1 MIFNV
6 VTNSCVVCFENE
18 PLLSSAQMRRTQ
30 FKVVDSMKLP
40 RAARFETSTFTEPD
54 MKKIPDSLASE
65 LLGQLLVDQNSNG

>member
-1 MIFNV
+1 
-6 VTNSCVVCFENE
+6 
-18 PLLSSAQMRRTQ
+18 MRRTQ

-65 LLGQLLVDQNSNG
+65 LLGQLLVDQNSNGWIEDRFQQEEQPIHV